1 MTGVMVVQGRELSAE
16 DIGLIQGIMT
26 EHRDWGRTRLSEE
39 LCHRWD
45 WRNARGRIKDIAA
58 RTLLLKLE
66 RAGHIRLPKRRR
78 KSTNGLRN
86 RNAPLVA
93 HATAPIRGALRQ
105 LRPLALSVVDSSSED
120 LRLFNCLLSR
130 YHYLGHRNT
139 VGENIRYL
147 VRDRA
152 GRPVGCALFGSAA
165 WKCAARDA
173 WIGWDR
179 GTREANLG
187 LLTNNTRFS
196 GVALGRGAALGQ
208 PPARVSRSTYSR
220 RLAEQVWTSDSCA
233 GNFRGSQPLPGHLL
247 QGGQLGEAGSNSGA
261 HPQRPESLP

>member
-1 MTGVMVVQGRELSAE
+1 M
-16 DIGLIQGIMT
+16 GLAQ
-26 EHRDWGRTRLSEE
+26 
-39 LCHRWD
+39 
-45 WRNARGRIKDIAA
+45 

-105 LRPLALSVVDSSSED
+105 LRPLALSVVDSSSKD

-187 LLTNNTRFS
+187 LLTNNTRFLVLPWVEVPHLAS
-196 GVALGRGAALGQ
+196 HLLACLARRIRADWQSKYGHPIHALETFVDR
-208 PPARVSRSTYSR
+208 SR
-220 RLAEQVWTSDSCA
+220 
-233 GNFRGSQPLPGHLL
+233 FRGTCYKAANWVKLGPTQGRTRNDRNHCLSTSVKDVYLYPLI
-247 QGGQLGEAGSNSGA
+247 QGFRRELCAC
-261 HPQRPESLP
+261 